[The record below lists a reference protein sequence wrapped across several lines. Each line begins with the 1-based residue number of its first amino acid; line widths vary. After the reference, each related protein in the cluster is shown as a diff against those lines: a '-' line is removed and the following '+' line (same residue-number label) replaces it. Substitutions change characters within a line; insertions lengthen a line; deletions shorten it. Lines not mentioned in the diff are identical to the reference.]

1 MIRLIFVVIF
11 FTFILYLRTAR
22 SRSPLADREAE

>member
-11 FTFILYLRTAR
+11 LLLYFIFRTAR
-22 SRSPLADREAE
+22 SRSPLADREME

>member
-1 MIRLIFVVIF
+1 MIRLILVIIF
-11 FTFILYLRTAR
+11 LLYFRTAR